1 MRLNELWAEDRPAK
15 FILGSV
21 LVLGALARLVP
32 IATNR
37 FHQDEALYSTWALH
51 IATGRDM
58 LLNGFPVDKPPLF
71 PYILALFSSCLAP
84 RR

>member
-1 MRLNELWAEDRPAK
+1 MRLDRLWAEDRPAK
-15 FILGSV
+15 FILGSIFI
-21 LVLGALARLVP
+21 LGALARLVP
-32 IATNR
+32 IATNC
-37 FHQDEALYSTWALH
+37 FHQDEALYSTWALY

-71 PYILALFSSCLAP
+71 LYSLAL